1 MPGAPTKLNPLAKGV
16 RKNMPK
22 RTDIKSILVIGS
34 GPIVIGQACEFDY
47 SGNQALRA
55 LRAEGYRTILVN
67 SNPATIMTDPES
79 ADAVYIEPLTPEF
92 VEKVIAKEKPDALLP
107 TMGGQTALNLA
118 VELWKRGVLQK
129 YKVELIGAN
138 IDAIKKAEDRE
149 LFRQAMLKAG
159 LDCAKSRTVKSLEEG
174 EATLKEIP
182 FPIILRPSFTLG
194 GEGGGIAHNREE
206 FVQILKRGLELSP
219 MHEVLMEESLIGWKE
234 YELEVVR
241 DKNDNV
247 IIVCSIENFDPMGV
261 HTGDSITVAP
271 AQTLTDAEYQR
282 LRDQSIRIIR
292 EIGVDTGGSNIQF
305 AINPV
310 NGRVIV
316 IEMNPRVSRSSAL
329 ASKATG
335 FPIAK
340 IAARLAVG
348 YSLNE
353 LLNDVTRTTPASFE
367 PTLDYVVVKIPRF
380 DFEKFR
386 NATPILNTTMKSVG
400 EVMAMGSTF
409 KEAFMKALGSMEN
422 RQTWLKETEFDNAPL
437 TPERRADLLQFLRKS
452 HYQRL
457 FYTASAL
464 RQGISV
470 EEIYKITGYDPW
482 FLHQLTEIL
491 AAEKQLRELG
501 EAGDGL
507 AQLKGDKELFGRAK
521 AFGFTDRNLAEL
533 LGATEQQ
540 VHRVRWEIN
549 LHPEYRAVDTCA
561 AEFEAFTP
569 YLYSTYQN
577 SWREPPIP
585 REVEPEKARANSVMI
600 LGGGPNRI
608 GQGIEFDYCCVH
620 GAMALRELK
629 HKVVMVNCNPETV
642 STDFDISDRLY
653 FEPVTAESV
662 LEIARMEKPLGAI
675 VQFGGQTPLKIAHA
689 LENGGLPILGT
700 SVDSIDQ
707 AEDRERCEALAK
719 SLGLK
724 QPENGIARTV
734 DEAVS
739 VAKALGFP
747 VLVRPSYVLGG
758 QAMKVAYSETT
769 LRQYAQDALV
779 VSEGRPLFMDRFLR
793 DAVEV
798 DVDVICDGET
808 TVVGGVME
816 HIEEAGI
823 HSGDSSCAIPPY
835 SLPPKMIERIRHA
848 ACELALAFKV
858 RGLMNAQFA
867 VQGDDLYLLE
877 VNPRASR
884 TVPFVSKAVG
894 KPLAKIAAQVMLGKP
909 LASFGLPAALDE
921 NLTQFHVKGAVFPF
935 HRFDRTDTIL
945 GPEMRSTG
953 EVMGRAPTFGGAFA
967 KSLIANSMKLPHGG
981 RVFVSVRNEDKPTAL
996 MVARELTK
1004 RGIRLFATSGT
1015 QTFLTSHGIPAEL
1028 VKKVKE
1034 GSPHCVDILKL
1045 REFDLV
1051 INTTSDEQAVLDSYT
1066 IRRTALEAKIP
1077 CLTAISEAM
1086 ALVKA
1091 LEIPESE
1098 LEVAPL

>member
-1 MPGAPTKLNPLAKGV
+1 
-16 RKNMPK
+16 MPK

-55 LRAEGYRTILVN
+55 LRAEGFRTILVN

-92 VEKVIAKEKPDALLP
+92 LEKVIIREKPDALLP

-118 VELWKRGVLQK
+118 VELWKRGILQK
-129 YKVELIGAN
+129 HNVELIGAN
-138 IDAIKKAEDRE
+138 IAAIKKAEDRE
-149 LFRQAMLKAG
+149 QFRQAMLSAG
-159 LDCAKSRTVKSLEEG
+159 LDIAKSRTVNSLEEG
-174 EATLKEIP
+174 IAVLKDIP

-194 GEGGGIAHNREE
+194 GEGGGIAHNHEE
-206 FVQILKRGLELSP
+206 FVDILKHGLELSP
-219 MHEVLMEESLIGWKE
+219 MHEVLVEESLIGWKE

-247 IIVCSIENFDPMGV
+247 IIVCSIENLDPMGV

-292 EIGVDTGGSNIQF
+292 EIGVETGGSNIQF
-305 AINPV
+305 AIHPKT
-310 NGRVIV
+310 GRVIV

-348 YSLNE
+348 YTLNE
-353 LLNDVTRTTPASFE
+353 LINDVTRTTPASFE
-367 PTLDYVVVKIPRF
+367 PTIDYVVVKIPRF

-386 NATPILNTTMKSVG
+386 NATPMLNTTMKSVG
-400 EVMAMGSTF
+400 EVMAMGATF
-409 KEAFMKALGSMEN
+409 KEALMKALGSMEN
-422 RQTWLKETEFDNAPL
+422 RTTWLKETEFDGTPL
-437 TPERRADLLQFLRKS
+437 SKDKKNELINFLHKP
-452 HYQRL
+452 YFQRL
-457 FYTASAL
+457 FYVASAL
-464 RQGISV
+464 RQGLSI
-470 EEIYKITGYDPW
+470 EEVHKITGFDPW
-482 FLHQLTEIL
+482 FLFQITEIL
-491 AAEKQLRELG
+491 AAEKELKALG
-501 EAGDGL
+501 ANGNGL
-507 AQLKGDKELFGRAK
+507 DTLKKDKERFGRAK
-521 AFGFTDRNLAEL
+521 AYGFTDRNLAL
-533 LGATEQQ
+533 LLNCTETE
-540 VHRVRWEIN
+540 VRVARWSLN

-561 AEFEAFTP
+561 AEFEAHTP

-577 SWREPPIP
+577 CWRNSPIP
-585 REVEPEKARANSVMI
+585 REVEPETKNTNSVMI

-620 GAMALRELK
+620 GSMALREMK

-642 STDFDISDRLY
+642 STDFDISDKLY
-653 FEPVTAESV
+653 FEPVTTESV
-662 LEIARMEKPLGAI
+662 LEIARMEKPKGVI
-675 VQFGGQTPLKIAHA
+675 VQFGGQTPLKIAHD
-689 LENGGLPILGT
+689 LEAGGLPVLGT

-724 QPENGIARTV
+724 QPENG
-734 DEAVS
+734 
-739 VAKALGFP
+739 VAKTAADAITLAKKIGFP

-758 QAMKVAYSETT
+758 QAMKVAYSEDS
-769 LRQYAQDALV
+769 LRGYVADAII
-779 VSEGRPLFMDRFLR
+779 VSEGRPLFIDRFLR
-793 DAVEV
+793 DAIEV
-798 DVDVICDGET
+798 DIDVICDGVT

-835 SLPPKMIERIRHA
+835 SLPPAMTERIRHA
-848 ACELALAFKV
+848 ARELALAFKV

-867 VQGDDLYLLE
+867 VQGDDLYLIE

-894 KPLAKIAAQVMLGKP
+894 KPLAKIAAKIILGTP
-909 LASFGLPAALDE
+909 LRELNLPAALDE
-921 NLTQFHVKGAVFPF
+921 NLTQYHVKGAVFPF

-967 KSLIANSMKLPHGG
+967 KSLIANSMRLPHNG
-981 RVFVSVRNEDKPTAL
+981 RVFVSVRNEDKALAL
-996 MVARELTK
+996 MVARDLAK
-1004 RGIRLFATSGT
+1004 RGVKLFATAGT
-1015 QTFLTSHGIPAEL
+1015 QKYFMEHGIAATS
-1028 VKKVKE
+1028 VNKMKE
-1034 GSPHCVDILKL
+1034 GSPHCVDILKR

-1051 INTTSDEQAVLDSYT
+1051 INTTSDEGAVTDSYM
-1066 IRRTALEAKIP
+1066 IRRSALEAKIP
-1077 CLTAISEAM
+1077 CLTAISEAI

-1091 LEIPESE
+1091 MEIPENE